1 MDLRQSFQHQ
11 LDMLNDQLANEKAEN
26 TQLHQKAQKRR
37 EEHHLAIQTIQRLE
51 ASKDALI
58 EEHSHALAS
67 LSQQLEI
74 REIREICEILREQ
87 KPISIQSSAS
97 NPSCGGELE
106 LEFS

>member
-74 REIREICEILREQ
+74 REICEILREQ